1 MNQMLSD
8 FISNNYIRTE
18 LKYKKLNEFFLKHNY
33 SNKKNT
39 IQNAI

>member
-8 FISNNYIRTE
+8 FISNNYIIRTE

-33 SNKKNT
+33 SNKK
-39 IQNAI
+39 